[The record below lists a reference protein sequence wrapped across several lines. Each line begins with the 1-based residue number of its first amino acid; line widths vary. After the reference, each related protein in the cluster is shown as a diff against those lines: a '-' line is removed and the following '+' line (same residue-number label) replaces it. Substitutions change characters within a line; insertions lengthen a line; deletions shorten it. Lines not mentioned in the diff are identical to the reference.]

1 MMNVF
6 SKRNLLVGIATLLIG
21 IGASAAIWGVPK
33 FLKRKTA
40 IKGQVNSYLL
50 DDRGAVNGLLLST
63 GDQLHFSPETGV
75 AAAAQIKIG
84 DEVSAIGHAGTQSKY
99 GREVRV
105 EQISA
110 NGRTIIEI
118 PAGPPRPNDHH
129 GPTERHEFDE
139 RHGAPMAPATNDAGS
154 NPQPGG
160 PTGATTAAS
169 PPAPTPELFEAMG
182 SVQTHLVNGHGDV
195 DGLILT
201 SGEQMRFSPRVGQLV
216 LGAEQ
221 NGGTQVSVEGPGV
234 RNERG
239 VVIRPS
245 SLSIGTQTI
254 TLGR

>member
-1 MMNVF
+1 MNVF
-6 SKRNLLVGIATLLIG
+6 SKRNLLVGMATLLIG

-33 FLKRKTA
+33 FLKRKTS
-40 IKGQVNSYLL
+40 IKGQVGSYLL

-75 AAAAQIKIG
+75 AVAAQIKRG
-84 DEVSAIGHAGTQSKY
+84 DEVTAIGHAGKQSKY

-129 GPTERHEFDE
+129 EPRERQEFDE
-139 RHGAPMAPATNDAGS
+139 RPPVAPATNGGGS
-154 NPQPGG
+154 VRQEVG
-160 PTGATTAAS
+160 PSGATAEVT
-169 PPAPTPELFEAMG
+169 PPAPTPEIFKTTG

-195 DGLILT
+195 DGLILA

-216 LGAEQ
+216 LAAEQ
-221 NGGTQVSVEGPGV
+221 NGTQVSVEGPGI

-245 SLSIGTQTI
+245 SLSIGNQTI